1 MSNSIENQIKELIAI
16 EIKGNFSITNLH
28 GVDLKKCLVE
38 PFRHIFEK
46 SFREGEFVELFVI
59 LKEHP
64 QTSEGYLIVYN
75 PQEKLFG
82 LVLQGKQGN
91 QPLLLGYYD
100 TFLEALE
107 GI

>member
-1 MSNSIENQIKELIAI
+1 MSNSIENQIKELIAS

-38 PFRHIFEK
+38 PFRQIFEK

-64 QTSEGYLIVYN
+64 QTSEGYLVELPRQYRTPNLSLKIS
-75 PQEKLFG
+75 G
-82 LVLQGKQGN
+82 IH
-91 QPLLLGYYD
+91 
-100 TFLEALE
+100 LETASLAPYE
-107 GI
+107 ERSRCNL